1 MPDIYLPNIIKLEL
15 TNFSLYCEQSVVMD
29 FSKPVSCLMGANG
42 IGKSTLL
49 NCVNFAIT
57 GRINPTNKKLKSID
71 TLDRSCRCSR
81 DPGSGEKCFNKHA
94 QFPDDRRN

>member
-71 TLDRSCRCSR
+71 TLDRGNNYYLQYFDGRISEV
-81 DPGSGEKCFNKHA
+81 DKLLWH
-94 QFPDDRRN
+94 

>member
-1 MPDIYLPNIIKLEL
+1 MPDIYLPNIIELEL

-57 GRINPTNKKLKSID
+57 GRINPTNKKVEIY
-71 TLDRSCRCSR
+71 RH
-81 DPGSGEKCFNKHA
+81 P
-94 QFPDDRRN
+94 